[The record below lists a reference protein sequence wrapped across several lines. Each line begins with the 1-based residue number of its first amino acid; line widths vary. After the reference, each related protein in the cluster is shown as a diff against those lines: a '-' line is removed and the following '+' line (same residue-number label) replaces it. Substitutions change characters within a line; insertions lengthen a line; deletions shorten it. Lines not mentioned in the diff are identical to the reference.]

1 MKDISKKDTKAEKCI
16 AVMDSFFALDKN
28 QKIPL
33 PVTMHL
39 LACRKCRS
47 QVRLLTMAEKIAAKE
62 LKQAEPLDNDIL
74 LSIMKKVDPLYAENL
89 AESIP
94 TVSLVKWIIAG
105 SIMIAALLFYGIF
118 NTAQTSSSLTV
129 SFYLFF
135 AAAVTSY
142 CALFI
147 GSNMDFF
154 IKMIDKLQFKHVPQ

>member
-1 MKDISKKDTKAEKCI
+1 MDT
-16 AVMDSFFALDKN
+16 FFALDKN

-62 LKQAEPLDNDIL
+62 LKQAEPLDNEIL
-74 LSIMKKVDPLYAENL
+74 LSIMKKVDPQYAEKL
-89 AESIP
+89 ADSIP
-94 TVSLVKWIIAG
+94 TVSMIKWIAAG
-105 SIMIAALLFYGIF
+105 CIMIGALLFYGIF
-118 NTAQTSSSLTV
+118 NTTQTSSPLTV

-135 AAAVTSY
+135 AAAVTAY
-142 CALFI
+142 CAVFI

-154 IKMIDKLQFKHVPQ
+154 VKVIDKLQFKHVLQ